1 MSAPGSTDEEPDSG
15 YPRLEQQIRWY
26 DSKSG
31 SAQRIFKNVKIGE
44 FILSALVPLTALW
57 NGWVT
62 AALGVGAVVLE
73 GLQQLYQWQHNW
85 ITYRSTCE
93 ALRHE
98 KYSYLGRSGSYD
110 GLTDEE
116 AHKALVERVES
127 LISTEHAKWISKQEY
142 QINLAAKKRE
152 TAATRRKARTQS
164 PEE

>member
-1 MSAPGSTDEEPDSG
+1 MTDIATTDQEPDSG

-31 SAQRIFKNVKIGE
+31 EAQSYFKRVKICE
-44 FILSALVPLTALW
+44 FVLSALVPVTATW

-62 AALGVGAVVLE
+62 AFLGFGAVVLE

-98 KYSYLGRSGSYD
+98 KYSYLGRSGSYQ
-110 GLTDEE
+110 GMNDEE
-116 AHKALVERVES
+116 AQRALVERTES
-127 LISTEHAKWISKQEY
+127 LISTEHAKWISRQEY
-142 QINLAAKKRE
+142 DLKPKVATGSRRIE
-152 TAATRRKARTQS
+152 TAKPSA
-164 PEE
+164 